1 MRNNDTIGVFV
12 VLLVAIVEFAI
23 IGFLGT
29 NALSSPL
36 FGWGGA
42 TAALFGYAGGA
53 YAYGNTRRAG
63 LYTGAI
69 GSGLALSIATVI
81 LNMFV
86 PFGSDVAGL
95 AGLNEFVGQLA
106 WLVIIGAVLVM
117 LLTAIRNTTH
127 TDLA

>member
-12 VLLVAIVEFAI
+12 VLLVAIIEFAV

-29 NALSSPL
+29 NDGSSPV

-42 TAALFGYAGGA
+42 TAALFGYVGGA

-63 LYTGAI
+63 LYTGTI
-69 GSGLALSIATVI
+69 GAGLALSIATVI
-81 LNMFV
+81 LNMFF
-86 PFGSDVAGL
+86 PFGSDIAGL
-95 AGLNEFVGQLA
+95 AGLNEFVAQLA
-106 WLVIIGAVLVM
+106 WLVIIGALLVM
-117 LLTAIRNTTH
+117 LLSSIRNTTH